1 MNIILFTNDEV
12 KQATITVTDQRAQHI
27 IKVIKAKAGDTLITG
42 EINGAKG
49 TSQVQEIDRHSV
61 IFTNICHTITGHR
74 PQVDL
79 IMALPRPI
87 MLRRVLAQV
96 ATFGA
101 NHLFLVN
108 SNRVEKSFFSS
119 ASLRPEKMERNLLDG
134 LEQASATALPT
145 VSIHKRFRPFVE
157 DELPGHLP
165 SYDHLGVAHPCVVNR
180 INDIIPPGTTGHT
193 LLAIGP
199 EGGWVDYEVNRFK
212 DLGITP
218 FGMGERIL
226 RVDSVVPALLSQVN
240 LLRTMSLKTVPN
252 FTT

>member
-12 KQATITVTDQRAQHI
+12 RQTTITVTDQRAQHI

-49 TSQVQEIDRHSV
+49 TSQVQQIDRHSV
-61 IFTNICHTITGHR
+61 TFANICHTITSPR

-87 MLRRVLAQV
+87 MLRRVLAQA

-101 NHLFLVN
+101 NHIFLIN

-119 ASLRPEKMERNLLDG
+119 AALRPEKMERNLLDG
-134 LEQASATALPT
+134 LEQASATALPA

-157 DELPGHLP
+157 DELPKHLP
-165 SYDHLGVAHPCVVNR
+165 DYDHLGVAHPGVASR
-180 INDIIPPGTTGHT
+180 INDVTPPGKIGNT
-193 LLAIGP
+193 LIAIGP

-212 DLGITP
+212 TLGITP

-226 RVDSVVPALLSQVN
+226 RVDSVVPALLSQIN
-240 LLRTMSLKTVPN
+240 LLRTMA
-252 FTT
+252 